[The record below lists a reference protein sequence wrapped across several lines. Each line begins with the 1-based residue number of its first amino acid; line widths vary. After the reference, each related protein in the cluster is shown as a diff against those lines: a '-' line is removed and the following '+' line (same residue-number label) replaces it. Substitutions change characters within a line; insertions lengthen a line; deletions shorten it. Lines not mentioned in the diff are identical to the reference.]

1 MNSYQNPFYPEP
13 SFSLKDRLR
22 NFIRDNSVLNRL
34 IVINIA
40 VFILYFVVNLIFKT
54 VDFLAGNNGSA
65 FSITV
70 LQWLACP
77 ASFSA
82 AILRPWTYVT
92 SLFLHISFWHIFFN
106 VLMLFIAGK
115 IFLNNLTDKQ
125 LLITYLIGGVVG
137 NIFYQCSYHIF
148 PVFSA
153 AVGISHVLGASG
165 SIMAVFA
172 AAVLCRPNERLRL
185 LLLGDIKIIWLFV
198 IFVVID
204 LLSITKGNAGG
215 HIAHLGGAAYGAVY
229 IFFQSKKWKFLH
241 FPKRN
246 NTKKKKKEK
255 FYTSQP
261 FNNFTDEEY
270 NAQKREN
277 ERKTD
282 EILDKISKYGYDALT
297 KEEKDFLFYESRRKQ

>member
-1 MNSYQNPFYPEP
+1 MNSYQNPFYSAP
-13 SFSLKDRLR
+13 SLSLKDRLR

-40 VFILYFVVNLIFKT
+40 VFVLYFIVNLIFKT
-54 VDFLAGNNGSA
+54 VDFLAGNDGTA
-65 FSITV
+65 FSENV

-82 AILRPWTYVT
+82 AILKPWTYVT

-106 VLMLFIAGK
+106 ALMLWVAGK
-115 IFLNNLTDKQ
+115 IFLNNLNDKQ
-125 LLITYLIGGVVG
+125 LLVTYLIGGVVG
-137 NIFYQCSYHIF
+137 NIVYQCSYHFF
-148 PVFSA
+148 PVFSDV
-153 AVGISHVLGASG
+153 VGISHALGASG

-172 AAVLCRPNERLRL
+172 AAVLCRPNERLRF

-270 NAQKREN
+270 NAQKREK

-282 EILDKISKYGYDALT
+282 EILDKISKFGYDALT